1 MERQPLD
8 WELLKKHMEGS
19 AAGTFWEEI
28 GAKVLQIDEVRTVAG
43 LVIDKRHLNH
53 LGIVHGGIH
62 ATLLDSV
69 MGIAAMVARPYEKL
83 VTTNLNVHYLSAVTE
98 GELRVSAEVIH
109 QTPNVITTQG
119 KVMTKEGE
127 TLALGTGSF
136 RVKMQKGR

>member
-1 MERQPLD
+1 MEKQPLD
-8 WELLKKHMEGS
+8 WELLRKHLEQT
-19 AAGTFWEEI
+19 AAGTFWDDI
-28 GAKVLQIDEVRTVAG
+28 GAKVLQIVETRTVAG
-43 LVIDKRHLNH
+43 LIIDKRHLNH

-83 VTTNLNVHYLSAVTE
+83 VTTNLNVHYLSPVTE

-119 KVMTKEGE
+119 KVMTVEGD